1 MNIIIKWFRNRQRV
15 NRRLACAK
23 IGWVALLL
31 VACCMGCEP
40 EEPWSDVAPTFC
52 KGEVVQLVLGGD
64 VQIVDAY
71 QGKEGPYYRVSM
83 LTSVGLERFYV
94 QEYELYLP
102 LQGRLEVKVIQ

>member
-1 MNIIIKWFRNRQRV
+1 MFKWFRNRQRV

-31 VACCMGCEP
+31 VACCMGCNRQEP
-40 EEPWSDVAPTFC
+40 RPKVEPTFC

-64 VQIVDAY
+64 VQVITAH
-71 QGKEGPYYRVSM
+71 QGVEGPYYWVSM
-83 LTSVGLERFYV
+83 MTSIGPKRFYV

-102 LQGRLEVKVIQ
+102 LQGRLEVEVINIQ